1 MKIHADLKQ
10 NTLVQ
15 TNELEWIPSPM
26 KGVERKMI
34 ERDGEE
40 LARATSLVSYEA
52 DSSFSEHIHDLGE
65 EFIVLEGCFSD
76 ETGDFPKG
84 SYVRNPA
91 GSKHAPHSKKG
102 CVIFVKLRQFHP
114 EDQSYVRKNIYNETW
129 KDLGKVELLELHKFG
144 SENVAM
150 IRVKEDTQLSN
161 KAKLNGL
168 ELFHLEGEDKG
179 QWQRIAP
186 QEDISTELKA
196 KSLIFIKTGH
206 LPNVSIEE
214 HSFQWTELFEL

>member
-1 MKIHADLKQ
+1 
-10 NTLVQ
+10 
-15 TNELEWIPSPM
+15 M

-52 DSSFSEHIHDLGE
+52 DSSFSEHLHDLGE
-65 EFIVLEGCFSD
+65 EFIVLEGTFSD
-76 ETGDFPKG
+76 ETGDFPVG

-114 EDQSYVRKNIYNETW
+114 KDQNYIRVSINNTNWQTFEKF
-129 KDLGKVELLELHKFG
+129 ELLELHKFG

-150 IRVKEDTQLSN
+150 IRVNEDFQLSIN
-161 KAKLNGL
+161 PEQNGL
-168 ELFHLEGEDKG
+168 ELFHLEGEEKG
-179 QWQRIAP
+179 QWQRFAA
-186 QEDISTELKA
+186 QDKSFVRLKNQ
-196 KSLIFIKTGH
+196 SLIFIKTGH
-206 LPNVSIEE
+206 LPQVSAKVDP
-214 HSFQWTELFEL
+214 FEWATFFTS